1 MEEEEPVSKPQL
13 ALVTGGAI
21 RLGKA
26 ISKRLARAGYR
37 VIVHANRHL
46 EEAQALADELGGHA
60 LAADLTDTDAID
72 AMFAAIDDFEGEL
85 RVLVNNAAI
94 FHGADPEAVTLADW
108 DRQVAINLTAP
119 FRCCQLAAPRLRQTG
134 AGVIVNLLDV
144 ASMRPEKGYSHYAAT
159 KAGLEALTHGLA
171 VEWAPAIRVNGVAPG
186 VALMPVTYT
195 EQERIEHLE
204 RTPMGE
210 ETGAEAIADSVHF
223 LIDGPRALTGVILPV
238 DGGLSSAW

>member
-1 MEEEEPVSKPQL
+1 MSKPKL
-13 ALVTGGAI
+13 ALVTGGAV

-26 ISKRLARAGYR
+26 ISRRLAAAGYC
-37 VIVHANRHL
+37 VVVHANRHL
-46 EEAQALADELGGHA
+46 AEAQRLADELQGHA

-72 AMFAAIDDFEGEL
+72 SLFEALDEL
-85 RVLVNNAAI
+85 DGDLHVLVNNAAI
-94 FHGADPEAVTLADW
+94 FHGADPEEVTLEDW
-108 DRQVAINLTAP
+108 HRQVAINLTAP
-119 FRCCQLAAPRLRQTG
+119 WRCCQLAASRLRRSG
-134 AGVIVNLLDV
+134 AGVIINLLDV
-144 ASMRPEKGYSHYAAT
+144 ASMRPEKTYSHYAAT

-171 VEWAPAIRVNGVAPG
+171 VEWAPQIRVNGVAPG
-186 VALMPVTYT
+186 VALMPTTYT

-238 DGGLSSAW
+238 DGGLSSMW